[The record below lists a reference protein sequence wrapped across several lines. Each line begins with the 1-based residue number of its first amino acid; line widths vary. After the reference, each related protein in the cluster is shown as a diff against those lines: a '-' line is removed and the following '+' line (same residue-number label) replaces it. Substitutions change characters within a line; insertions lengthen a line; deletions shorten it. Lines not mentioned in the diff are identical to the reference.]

1 MKTSVLLT
9 TLAFSTAFTALAQTE
24 KKDDVYP
31 APVPENRER
40 FAAPL
45 KKAPDES
52 IGFKIVNY
60 ELVWQK
66 VFDAGAGKESIEHYF
81 KRSGIFKQVETGP
94 AELRGFLSAFDAK
107 GAEFSNI
114 LTPYTRNTLFSAF
127 AVVDFKEGHYR
138 VTVKKIM
145 IMNYYEKNNAKISYA
160 EFAFK
165 ANQYELKPS
174 FLRNEAKVM
183 DEVLTRMFSFNT
195 ENDNWWVC
203 KNQ

>member
-1 MKTSVLLT
+1 MKTTVLLAA
-9 TLAFSTAFTALAQTE
+9 LAFGTVLSAFGQKE

-31 APVPENRER
+31 APVPENKER
-40 FAAPL
+40 FVPASG
-45 KKAPDES
+45 KALDES
-52 IGFKIVNY
+52 GGFKIVNY
-60 ELVWQK
+60 ELIWQK
-66 VFDAGAGKESIEHYF
+66 VFDTGASRESIEHYF
-81 KRSGIFKQVETGP
+81 RRSGIFKQVETAP
-94 AELRGFLSAFDAK
+94 AELWGFLSAFDAK

-114 LTPYTRNTLFSAF
+114 LTPYTRSTLFSAF
-127 AVVDFKEGHYR
+127 ALVDFKEGHYR

-165 ANQYELKPS
+165 NNQYELKPS

-195 ENDNWWVC
+195 TENENW
-203 KNQ
+203 